1 MWVDAHVRKNR
12 GKIRPGLLAENIHFL
27 FWHSKKKY
35 PALAQIRGFE
45 GKGAEYDNLIQFWL
59 EYWKSQGVSFPK
71 DLDSLVIKAMIA
83 VESSFDPSKTS
94 KAKGSTT
101 AGLMQITDQSLRVMG
116 GFPNKKNW
124 IEIRQNL
131 IHVEKAQKLDPVVN
145 IA

>member
-1 MWVDAHVRKNR
+1 
-12 GKIRPGLLAENIHFL
+12 
-27 FWHSKKKY
+27 
-35 PALAQIRGFE
+35 
-45 GKGAEYDNLIQFWL
+45 
-59 EYWKSQGVSFPK
+59 
-71 DLDSLVIKAMIA
+71 MIA

-145 IA
+145 IALGTRLLGHKWSQIHDPKNRNVRHLIRNYHSRDKEGDIYAEKVLSLHNGSRK